1 MHYKSFEILIKYILQ
16 NLRFF
21 IFMLYKVIDIL
32 YIATISINII
42 TLILQRWTLNYMDII
57 TSMINDLLQNIPY
70 WHYSYYIW
78 GPHF

>member
-70 WHYSYYIW
+70 
-78 GPHF
+78 

>member
-16 NLRFF
+16 NVRFI

-32 YIATISINII
+32 NIATISINII

-57 TSMINDLLQNIPY
+57 TADTRSIINDLLLQNIPY
-70 WHYSYYIW
+70 
-78 GPHF
+78 